1 MGAFRLVGHGGW
13 AIPRPP
19 RGPAGY
25 PRILTPLRATVATAD
40 GWIALQPHRDEQWT
54 ALVLAAGLAAL
65 PGAQRVR
72 TRSLWREPGFR
83 YAPPTPARATN
94 ATAAWLA
101 VSREHR

>member
-25 PRILTPLRATVATAD
+25 PRILTPLRAAAATAD

-54 ALVLAAGLAAL
+54 ALVLAAGLDDLAGDQRLRAPNPWRGPGVGSTPLSRAQGTKAPAAVQ
-65 PGAQRVR
+65 AY
-72 TRSLWREPGFR
+72 S
-83 YAPPTPARATN
+83 ARD
-94 ATAAWLA
+94 
-101 VSREHR
+101 